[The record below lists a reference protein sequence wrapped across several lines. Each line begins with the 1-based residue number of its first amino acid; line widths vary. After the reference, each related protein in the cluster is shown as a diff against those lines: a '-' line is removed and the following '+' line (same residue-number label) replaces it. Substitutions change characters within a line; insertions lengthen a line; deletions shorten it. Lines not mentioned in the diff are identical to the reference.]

1 MLNELK
7 EYAKAHNVPIV
18 RDEGLLV
25 LLNEVK
31 KNNYKSVLEIGS
43 AIGYSAINFA
53 LLGCTVTTIERDRK
67 MYDIAKDNIHKF
79 SLDEKIELVFSDA
92 LDYTPNKKYDL
103 IFIDAAKAQNIKF
116 FLRFSPFLN
125 DNGVIIV
132 DNLDFHGLTDK
143 DPKELS
149 KNLRSLIRKIN
160 EFKEFLKDN
169 KEFDTTFIHDGD
181 GMSISRKK

>member
-53 LLGCTVTTIERDRK
+53 LLGCTVTTIERDQK